1 MSEPPSNS
9 DPIAEECA
17 AAMAVLAVAAQQ
29 PGAAGDIWRAVITAL
44 RVKAAA
50 QVIEIAARRPGVATQ
65 VLETAAQVLEA
76 AAREPGSVG
85 EFARKTMRDLR
96 HPPTD

>member
-50 QVIEIAARRPGVATQ
+50 QV
-65 VLETAAQVLEA
+65 LET